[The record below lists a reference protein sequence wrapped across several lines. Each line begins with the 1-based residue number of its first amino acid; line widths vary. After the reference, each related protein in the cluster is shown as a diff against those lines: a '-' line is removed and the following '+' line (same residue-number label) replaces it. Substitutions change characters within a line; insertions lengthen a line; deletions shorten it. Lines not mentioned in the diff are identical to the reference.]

1 MKRVYF
7 WSPHIDPQVATLK
20 SVYNSLN
27 SLNKYGKKIK
37 TTLINVFG
45 EWDKY
50 NFEETNKIDLIL
62 SRNLIKRKFKGFF
75 NSRILYISIFFL
87 SYNRLKN
94 ILKKDKPDY
103 LIIHLITSIPILL
116 YLLNSFKTKLIL
128 RISGFPKLNIFPP
141 MVVNK

>member
-75 NSRILYISIFFL
+75 ITFSDTFFIFF
-87 SYNRLKN
+87 RVFTT
-94 ILKKDKPDY
+94 IF
-103 LIIHLITSIPILL
+103 HILL
-116 YLLNSFKTKLIL
+116 LFIKFYK
-128 RISGFPKLNIFPP
+128 
-141 MVVNK
+141 